1 MMALNAC
8 FKGKILVSFAFA
20 PSLDSSVW
28 VGLCQVLKLFH
39 TNLNQEKLH

>member
-1 MMALNAC
+1 MLELNGC

-20 PSLDSSVW
+20 PSLNSSVW

-39 TNLNQEKLH
+39 THLNQEKSH